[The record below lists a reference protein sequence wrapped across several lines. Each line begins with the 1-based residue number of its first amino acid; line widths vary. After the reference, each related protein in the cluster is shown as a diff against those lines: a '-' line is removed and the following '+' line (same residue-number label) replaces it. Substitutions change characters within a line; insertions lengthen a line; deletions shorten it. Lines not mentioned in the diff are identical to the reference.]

1 MWYWLVI
8 ISLLL
13 LLWSETR
20 SQPSISGYTAQFFG
34 QSNGKSEAIFNKM
47 KEDDLSSDSIR
58 EFLSMEDRF
67 LAYEKQGVCNNVSV
81 ITDAK
86 TLSQQI
92 KDRFVGYNFSYHDD
106 HIRQMAMPSR
116 LINRN
121 LVCL

>member
-1 MWYWLVI
+1 MI
-8 ISLLL
+8 KD
-13 LLWSETR
+13 E
-20 SQPSISGYTAQFFG
+20 
-34 QSNGKSEAIFNKM
+34 
-47 KEDDLSSDSIR
+47 LSSDSIR

-92 KDRFVGYNFSYHDD
+92 KDRFMGYDFSYHDE